1 MSSPCLQCTKPKWQK
16 TPNTKI
22 SLTTSIYTVVVF
34 CVSLKRSFAVIR
46 HALPKASPCLTVVS
60 FTLLPEQTTSRGPR
74 YNRPH
79 TVAVFS
85 LALCCEAWLRCG
97 PLLLGQH
104 GHEDG
109 GIAGQR
115 RHRCPSFA
123 PYITWVCGA
132 ATAVEYKWRSGSG
145 VLDRSD
151 PGQWTFCRVTFL
163 SCRARPRPSPPRH
176 QLTCPP
182 SHLPSA
188 QGSFFSLPA
197 GAVSASSFCR
207 LVGHGCASCTCGRWV
222 LRSRGRKGRWQSLSC
237 A

>member
-1 MSSPCLQCTKPKWQK
+1 MSAHGPQNFRLRRARGE
-16 TPNTKI
+16 
-22 SLTTSIYTVVVF
+22 SLALRWAMHY
-34 CVSLKRSFAVIR
+34 
-46 HALPKASPCLTVVS
+46 LPKN
-60 FTLLPEQTTSRGPR
+60 TLLPCTRFAKGLPLSYGCFTLNYFITRTNYLPRTELQSTTHRCCVQPCALLRGVAAM
-74 YNRPH
+74 RP
-79 TVAVFS
+79 AAS
-85 LALCCEAWLRCG
+85 
-97 PLLLGQH
+97 LGQH

-151 PGQWTFCRVTFL
+151 PGQWIFCRVTFL
-163 SCRARPRPSPPRH
+163 SSRAHPRPSPPR
-176 QLTCPP
+176 QIYSPT
-182 SHLPSA
+182 HLPAFASRICA
-188 QGSFFSLPA
+188 GFFSLPA

-222 LRSRGRKGRWQSLSC
+222 LRSRDRKGRWQSLSC